1 MPWAERSARSRI
13 AVRRQPH
20 PYLVAAPA
28 IVSSATT
35 LGRRPDAM
43 AHDMTTENE
52 PSSTTLCCH
61 YTHRLF
67 SITQ

>member
-1 MPWAERSARSRI
+1 MPWAERSGRSRI

-20 PYLVAAPA
+20 PYLVAVPA
-28 IVSSATT
+28 IVLSATT
-35 LGRRPDAM
+35 LCCRPDAM

-61 YTHRLF
+61 HTHRLF
-67 SITQ
+67 PITP